1 MTWSPLH
8 PGGPAG
14 TPESPFPVDIEALA
28 VAQDDLA
35 RTGHLIADAAAHLS
49 NLMHASTWESAAAT
63 QFAGTAA
70 RIHRSLEDTHPRFAA
85 AAAAL
90 GAFID
95 DVDPLIARAE
105 EKVEEARA
113 LGTRSASRSAG
124 RSDSGRA
131 PGQERLDSDRERE
144 RDEAEL
150 SDLRA
155 EFDALVDEAERAA
168 EDAAGRIRAAID
180 DVVADAWYEELRSV
194 ADAYTVTVIA
204 VAVTLAIAALLV
216 GDWAQAAAG
225 LSVAVVLLLT
235 ALAPGGESGD
245 RAAVWAGV
253 GPVIDRIGE
262 LDAMRLSRPRGRS
275 EHGDGRAEGTPP
287 ALDAGLTGAPAPAL
301 ARLRAGFAD
310 GSGALAAL
318 RPQLAAGDGTERL
331 RSLLELARSAR

>member
-28 VAQDDLA
+28 EAQDDLA

-49 NLMHASTWESAAAT
+49 NLMHASTWESATAT
-63 QFAGTAA
+63 QFARTAA

-95 DVDPLIARAE
+95 EVDPLIARAE

-131 PGQERLDSDRERE
+131 PEQERTDSDRE

-216 GDWAQAAAG
+216 GDWAHAAAG
-225 LSVAVVLLLT
+225 LSMAVVLLLT
-235 ALAPGGESGD
+235 ALAPGVESGD